1 MGPAF
6 EKRLYLEEF
15 CNNKL
20 GNACTFTYFPSLE
33 RTMRAQV
40 FTCLSTYPKM
50 MTSPPPLPL
59 LCLTETA
66 LERARATRLYKA
78 PSENM
83 ELKLI
88 YGNSNHAL
96 AREVAARLGVAAT
109 EANVT
114 RFNDGET
121 AIQIQESVRNTD
133 VYILQP
139 TCSSPG
145 ASVND
150 NLMEL
155 LLLISAARRASAS
168 RVTAV
173 VPYYGYARQDR
184 KDRSR
189 VPISAADVARMIE
202 TMGADR
208 VIAVDLHCAQ
218 IQGFFGPRTP
228 VDNLFASP
236 IAWSFFKT
244 RNLANPVIVSPD
256 AGGVTRAK
264 RFRDGMSALGV
275 ECSFAVIIKQ
285 REQAGKVGSMDLVGN
300 VKDCDCIIVDDMI
313 DTAGTLCK
321 AAEELRNFGATRVF
335 AFASHGLFNEPAAS
349 RIEASVLEEV
359 VVSNTIPLR
368 KEVIETTK
376 KIRQI
381 SVTDPLFPPL
391 HILSHDA

>member
-1 MGPAF
+1 LPF
-6 EKRLYLEEF
+6 
-15 CNNKL
+15 
-20 GNACTFTYFPSLE
+20 
-33 RTMRAQV
+33 
-40 FTCLSTYPKM
+40 
-50 MTSPPPLPL
+50 SP
-59 LCLTETA
+59 ETA
-66 LERARATRLYKA
+66 LEKARAARLYSV

-109 EANVT
+109 QAEIK

-121 AIQIQESVRNTD
+121 AIQILESVRNTD

-139 TCSSPG
+139 TCASPG
-145 ASVND
+145 ATVND

-184 KDRSR
+184 KERSR

-244 RNLANPVIVSPD
+244 RNLQNLVIVSPD
-256 AGGVTRAK
+256 AGGVTR
-264 RFRDGMSALGV
+264 GV
-275 ECSFAVIIKQ
+275 NGWAW
-285 REQAGKVGSMDLVGN
+285 G
-300 VKDCDCIIVDDMI
+300 
-313 DTAGTLCK
+313 
-321 AAEELRNFGATRVF
+321 
-335 AFASHGLFNEPAAS
+335 
-349 RIEASVLEEV
+349 
-359 VVSNTIPLR
+359 
-368 KEVIETTK
+368 
-376 KIRQI
+376 QI
-381 SVTDPLFPPL
+381 SL
-391 HILSHDA
+391 HIFPGGGWGANKIEYFFPGGRESGMQVYF

>member
-1 MGPAF
+1 
-6 EKRLYLEEF
+6 
-15 CNNKL
+15 
-20 GNACTFTYFPSLE
+20 
-33 RTMRAQV
+33 
-40 FTCLSTYPKM
+40 
-50 MTSPPPLPL
+50 
-59 LCLTETA
+59 
-66 LERARATRLYKA
+66 
-78 PSENM
+78 
-83 ELKLI
+83 
-88 YGNSNHAL
+88 
-96 AREVAARLGVAAT
+96 LGVAAT
-109 EANVT
+109 QAEIK

-121 AIQIQESVRNTD
+121 AIQILESVRNTD

-139 TCSSPG
+139 TCASPG
-145 ASVND
+145 ATVND

-184 KDRSR
+184 KERSR

-244 RNLANPVIVSPD
+244 RNLQNLVIVSPD

-275 ECSFAVIIKQ
+275 ECNFAVIIKQ
-285 REQAGKVGSMDLVGN
+285 RALAGVIGSMDLVGN

-321 AAEELRNFGATRVF
+321 AAGELRNFGAKRVF
-335 AFASHGLFNEPAAS
+335 AFASHGLFNGPAAS
-349 RIEASVLEEV
+349 RIEASVLDEV
-359 VVSNTIPLR
+359 IVSNTVPLR
-368 KEVIETTK
+368 EGIGEITK

-381 SVTDPLFPPL
+381 SVGKLISTAISSIHDGWSLSALFDKDDAVTAKF
-391 HILSHDA
+391 LS